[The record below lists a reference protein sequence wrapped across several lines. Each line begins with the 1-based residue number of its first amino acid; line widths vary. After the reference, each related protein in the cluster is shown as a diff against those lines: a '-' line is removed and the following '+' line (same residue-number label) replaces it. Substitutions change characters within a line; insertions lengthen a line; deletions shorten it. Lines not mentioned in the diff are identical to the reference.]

1 MQYANNASNE
11 TFTVISTKGLHYIFY
26 VFIGVM
32 IANSTLVT
40 VIAHGPSAV
49 VSKEELKDASPSEIY
64 YDSIAIA
71 DTSMAPK
78 IFWPL
83 VYFIVAIFAYKTGSV
98 SKAFTEAPIFLIGF
112 IILIFASTL
121 WSETPI
127 ESVKRAVHFLGK
139 TLIAYQLT
147 RYLTLNGIITY
158 LRDCLFIVAIIAAGT
173 ALLYPDIGIHPEGR
187 EAWRGLYTNKNA
199 LGHSMALYSILC
211 LHFFCRSNYL
221 SWFHGITLVL
231 SLLVVTLSQSATAI
245 ATLAVASCIY
255 FAAFVSKLDETT
267 KKRRANTVIVGVMLS
282 IVSAYLVYKN
292 WEFFVS
298 LLDRRPTLS
307 GRTLI
312 WEGAWEMIRERPIIG
327 YGYFAAWSST
337 DIWSLYATTGFWT
350 PSAHNA
356 FIESWLDL
364 GIIGVTLF
372 VCFLIYTIFLWG
384 RKYLALG
391 STDLLITGVL
401 FMMLILLAITE
412 AALYKSREINWFMW
426 ALLSIHF
433 WQSQSS
439 LRTRLIDRF
448 ARFFHLDSLR
458 PEQPSINMTIEH
470 TKHTKVKRKRKR
482 KRRIR
487 QAHTTDDQNT
497 SVV

>member
-173 ALLYPDIGIHPEGR
+173 ALL
-187 EAWRGLYTNKNA
+187 
-199 LGHSMALYSILC
+199 
-211 LHFFCRSNYL
+211 
-221 SWFHGITLVL
+221 L
-231 SLLVVTLSQSATAI
+231 SL
-245 ATLAVASCIY
+245 
-255 FAAFVSKLDETT
+255 
-267 KKRRANTVIVGVMLS
+267 
-282 IVSAYLVYKN
+282 
-292 WEFFVS
+292 
-298 LLDRRPTLS
+298 
-307 GRTLI
+307 
-312 WEGAWEMIRERPIIG
+312 
-327 YGYFAAWSST
+327 
-337 DIWSLYATTGFWT
+337 
-350 PSAHNA
+350 
-356 FIESWLDL
+356 
-364 GIIGVTLF
+364 
-372 VCFLIYTIFLWG
+372 
-384 RKYLALG
+384 
-391 STDLLITGVL
+391 
-401 FMMLILLAITE
+401 
-412 AALYKSREINWFMW
+412 
-426 ALLSIHF
+426 IH
-433 WQSQSS
+433 
-439 LRTRLIDRF
+439 I
-448 ARFFHLDSLR
+448 
-458 PEQPSINMTIEH
+458 
-470 TKHTKVKRKRKR
+470 
-482 KRRIR
+482 
-487 QAHTTDDQNT
+487 
-497 SVV
+497 